1 MVMKMNKKDFL
12 EELRK
17 QTKYTDKECDLINEV
32 IETHFILGKKN
43 KERIIE
49 DLKVK
54 LNISEDVANEVYK
67 IAMAI
72 ICGEIK
78 NKLKHPF
85 KNKEN

>member
-1 MVMKMNKKDFL
+1 MS
-12 EELRK
+12 
-17 QTKYTDKECDLINEV
+17 
-32 IETHFILGKKN
+32 
-43 KERIIE
+43 RIIE

-85 KNKEN
+85 KNK